1 MNTIE
6 IKVGETKRLFNDFE
20 ATYQHLN
27 DYNGRQEYMK
37 TINGNRIAKKYEVK
51 DTTGAQNFY
60 YNGSQVNATT
70 GYVIYPRKNE
80 HFMDQR

>member
-6 IKVGETKRLFNDFE
+6 IKVGETKRLFNDFI

-27 DYNGRQEYMK
+27 DYKRRQEYMK

-51 DTTGAQNFY
+51 DTTGAQNFIIM
-60 YNGSQVNATT
+60 V
-70 GYVIYPRKNE
+70 VR
-80 HFMDQR
+80 